1 MKSPGGRGGR
11 GVVLLIG
18 LRCPVVKDLLD
29 VRDIESLH
37 GLRHG
42 VLTVCKGILEAR
54 RRFPFWLSADNH

>member
-29 VRDIESLH
+29 VRDREFTRVTAWGLDDLQGHTGSSPKVSL
-37 GLRHG
+37 LAQR
-42 VLTVCKGILEAR
+42 
-54 RRFPFWLSADNH
+54 